1 MSSRVS
7 QILVFWV
14 KWCLI
19 VRNLSINYQLLCDH
33 EQPLISVVKTLHHR
47 RVAFCL
53 IYISLPFSLSS
64 VFLFGILSIMSY
76 FLHCLS
82 FCLSISYPFLIVSTH
97 SNVAGWRRMREMLTK
112 QSVNSTI
119 VVALRPPWV
128 ANEFNSYFILPFDL
142 SICFAKLMFQK
153 EKCVP
158 HYCFYYSLQINS
170 IVNKIYEKEC
180 KDSHWSFEI

>member
-1 MSSRVS
+1 MFDCTEPFD
-7 QILVFWV
+7 Q
-14 KWCLI
+14 
-19 VRNLSINYQLLCDH
+19 LSIVMRPWTTTYFFCEDFAPSEGGLLSHIYFSTIFFVVCLSLWHSLYQ
-33 EQPLISVVKTLHHR
+33 
-47 RVAFCL
+47 
-53 IYISLPFSLSS
+53 
-64 VFLFGILSIMSY
+64 SY
-76 FLHCLS
+76 FLLCLS

-142 SICFAKLMFQK
+142 SICFAKRMFQK